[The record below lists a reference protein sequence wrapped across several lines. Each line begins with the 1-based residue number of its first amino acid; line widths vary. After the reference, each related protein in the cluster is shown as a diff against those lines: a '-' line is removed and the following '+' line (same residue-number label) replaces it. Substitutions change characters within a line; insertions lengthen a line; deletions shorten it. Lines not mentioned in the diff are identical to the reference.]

1 MAFLV
6 MWPGLKNKYSEGYG
20 ERRGIQSDEV
30 LSGLGGKRPL
40 WMHGVSVGEVQALM
54 PIVKAAR
61 DNGYGG
67 PVILSTTTETGKAMA
82 LRLGGGLFDA
92 HIYYPWDKRKFVR
105 SALDG
110 LRPWGFA
117 AAETE
122 LWPNMLWEARDT
134 GVKTFLV
141 NGRISDRAWARF
153 GNRLGRIAGAELYG
167 LFDELFL
174 RGQQDA
180 NRLRSLGIPCE
191 KLHVVG
197 DSKID
202 ALLLR
207 KERTERR
214 VWQATLGSGGPVFIA
229 GSTHPGEEEAVLSA
243 FKILR
248 RKSPDLRLIIAPRH
262 PERAAAVQ
270 ELSAGSFNTRLLS
283 DVNGRGGW
291 DVVVVDRIGVLF
303 ELYSV
308 ASAAFI
314 GGSLVD
320 KGGQNILEPASWGIP
335 IQYGPHME
343 DFADASAEF
352 LSRGIAAVVYGA
364 DDLADAW
371 SRVAD
376 GISGGVNDR
385 YRELCAEYFSKA
397 SGASF
402 ATWGVIGAY
411 WRTWAQN

>member
-1 MAFLV
+1 MAFLL
-6 MWPGLKNKYSEGYG
+6 MWPRLKNKYSEGYG
-20 ERRGIQSDEV
+20 ERRGVQSKEV
-30 LSGLGGKRPL
+30 VSCLGGRRPL

-61 DNGYGG
+61 DNGYDG
-67 PVILSTTTETGKAMA
+67 PVVLSTTTETGKAMA

-92 HIYYPWDKRKFVR
+92 HIYYPWDKRNFVR
-105 SALDG
+105 SALGG
-110 LRPWGFA
+110 LRPWAFA

-122 LWPNMLWEARDT
+122 LWPNMLWEARDA
-134 GVKTFLV
+134 GVRTFLV

-153 GNRLGRIAGAELYG
+153 GNRFGGMVGAELYG

-180 NRLRSLGIPCE
+180 DRLLSIGIPCE

-207 KERTERR
+207 KDRTERCK
-214 VWQATLGSGGPVFIA
+214 WEAMLGSGGPVFIA
-229 GSTHPGEEEAVLSA
+229 GSTHPGEEEAVLEA
-243 FKILR
+243 FDILR
-248 RKSPDLRLIIAPRH
+248 RKSPGSRLIIAPRH
-262 PERAAAVQ
+262 PERAVAVQ
-270 ELSAGSFNTRLLS
+270 KLSAGRFKTRLLS
-283 DVNGRGGW
+283 EMNGRGGW
-291 DVVVVDRIGVLF
+291 DAVVVDRIGVLF

-308 ASAAFI
+308 AAAAFI

-320 KGGQNILEPASWGIP
+320 RGGQNILEPASWGIP

-352 LSRGIAAVVYGA
+352 LSRGIAATVYGA
-364 DDLADAW
+364 DDLAGVW
-371 SRVAD
+371 SRVTD
-376 GISGGVNDR
+376 ELSRGESGR
-385 YRELCAEYFSKA
+385 YRSLCAEYFSKA
-397 SGASF
+397 SGASI
-402 ATWGVIGAY
+402 ATWEVIGAY
-411 WRTWAQN
+411 WRTCAQN